1 MSHKQDVQPVA
12 ASQSRRPSNTSNGT
26 AAIALPLFE
35 TVKLFGFVAQMIEN
49 GSKLRQIWQHFRYS
63 VRWELFF

>member
-1 MSHKQDVQPVA
+1 MSHKQKVQPVA
-12 ASQSRRPSNTSNGT
+12 ISQSRRPSNTSSGT

-35 TVKLFGFVAQMIEN
+35 TVKLFGFVAQMIEK

-63 VRWELFF
+63 VRVRTH